1 MRNLICL
8 GLCALALSACASS
21 ESAASSE
28 LDFDDL
34 MSGGRL
40 RGAALQSA
48 LAAAE
53 KHPLGSERNP
63 VRAEMPPGQR
73 AYLGRLRCA
82 DGNVPTFY
90 RIGNFGSGAFGSI
103 VDGYDVRCDGSSPA
117 KSTIFMDMYFPG
129 HVETR
134 AVDGFTIVA
143 P

>member
-21 ESAASSE
+21 GAMTESE

-40 RGAALQSA
+40 KGAALQSA

-53 KHPLGSERNP
+53 KQPLGSEKNP

-73 AYLGRLRCA
+73 AYLNRLRCS
-82 DGNVPTFY
+82 DGNAPTY
-90 RIGNFGSGAFGSI
+90 SRIGSFGAGAFGSI
-103 VDGYDVRCDGSSPA
+103 VDGYDVQCAGSSPA